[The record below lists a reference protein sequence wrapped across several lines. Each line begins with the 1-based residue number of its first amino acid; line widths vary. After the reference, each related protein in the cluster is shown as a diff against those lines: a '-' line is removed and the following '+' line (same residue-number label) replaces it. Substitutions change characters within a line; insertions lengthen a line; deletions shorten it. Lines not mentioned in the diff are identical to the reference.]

1 MEQFTRIKTFIKA
14 VEAGSFS
21 AAARDV
27 SSVSS
32 VARQVKSLE
41 EELGVRLLNRS
52 SRNLSLT
59 DAGRR
64 FFERTTGIVRDLE
77 TAVSE
82 AKSLQEDVRGLLRVA
97 LRVSAG
103 TTVVVPALAKL
114 QARYPE
120 LSLDI
125 SLVDERR
132 DLISSNIDVAM
143 WLGDLP
149 NADIVARRLSPN
161 RRIVCAAEGYLERF
175 GIPETPQELTKHN
188 CLVFSGAPYSG
199 GWSFTRDGTVEKVEV
214 KGNIRS
220 DNALVLLSAGIAGLG
235 LIIVQEWMVRH
246 HIADGR
252 MRRVLEPWSVSPR
265 PGDGDLY
272 AVYPSSRGVS
282 RNVRVFVDFLIEIFG
297 AEIDNSRPDRP

>member
-1 MEQFTRIKTFIKA
+1 MDQFTRIRTFVKA

-27 SSVSS
+27 SSISS

-64 FFERTTGIVRDLE
+64 FYERATALVRDLS
-77 TAVSE
+77 TAISE
-82 AKSLQEDVRGLLRVA
+82 VKSLQEDVKGLLRVT
-97 LRVSAG
+97 LRASAG
-103 TTVVVPALAKL
+103 TTVVVPALPRLLAK
-114 QARYPE
+114 YPE
-120 LSLDI
+120 LFLDI

-132 DLISSNIDVAM
+132 DLIANNIDVAM

-161 RRIVCAAEGYLERF
+161 RRIVCGSTAYFEKRGVPSA
-175 GIPETPQELTKHN
+175 PQDLHHHN
-188 CLVFSGAPYSG
+188 CLLYSGLPYSG
-199 GWSFTRDGTVEKVEV
+199 GWSFTRGAEVEKVEV
-214 KGNIRS
+214 CGSIRS
-220 DNALVLLSAGIAGLG
+220 DNAMVLLSSALAGLG
-235 LIIVQEWMVRH
+235 LVIVQEWMVRH
-246 HIADGR
+246 YLAEGR
-252 MRRVLEPWSVSPR
+252 MHRVLNEWAVSPR

-282 RNVRVFVDFLIEIFG
+282 RNVRVFVDFLVEIFG
-297 AEIDNSRPDRP
+297 AETEDGATS